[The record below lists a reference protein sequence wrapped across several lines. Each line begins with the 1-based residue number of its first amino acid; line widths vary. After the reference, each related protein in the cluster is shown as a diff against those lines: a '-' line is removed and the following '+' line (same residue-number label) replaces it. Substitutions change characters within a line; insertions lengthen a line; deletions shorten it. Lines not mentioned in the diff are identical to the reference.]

1 MGVPKTADVVVVGG
15 GIVGTSTAAAIAARG
30 ANVVLVEK
38 ESEPAREGSG
48 RAQGSLRVQG
58 RHASEFPLA
67 LEALDLWKEAAEDG
81 DFEFVQGG
89 NLYFQTREEEASVL
103 RHLVEEAHEAGLKDV
118 ELLTADQ
125 VREIMP
131 QATGPFLGAMWSPI
145 DAQVQPEKS
154 TKYFAEKAERN
165 GATLCF
171 GVKATGL
178 IQVRGQIRAVETSQ
192 GTISTERVVVA
203 GGVWTPYLTRTVG
216 VKVPLMPVVMSELE
230 TTEMPPIF
238 DQTIRAFGFG
248 ARQRPDGRTVISA
261 GLNAKVGHDV
271 SLADFNGLRFWLP
284 RAMSFRKALKL
295 RLDLPRV
302 IHQLRYAA
310 TQDTRLIPDTSP
322 EPRAD
327 KALVES
333 SLERMAKVIPAYQEA
348 RVGRYWAGLVDMTPD
363 GLPIVDGNVGVV
375 GLSVITGLAGHGLH
389 LGPVLGEIGA
399 ELALEGKTSRPIE
412 SFSLHRYASG
422 TVDSPEMMI

>member
-1 MGVPKTADVVVVGG
+1 MSVPKTADVVVVGG
-15 GIVGTSTAAAIAARG
+15 GVVGVSTAAALAARG
-30 ANVVLVEK
+30 ATVVLVEK

-58 RHASEFPLA
+58 RHAAEFPLA

-89 NLYFQTREEEASVL
+89 NLYFQTREEEGLVL
-103 RHLVEEAHEAGLKDV
+103 RHLVEEAHDAGLNDV
-118 ELLTADQ
+118 ELLDADQ

-145 DAQVQPEKS
+145 DAQAQPEKS
-154 TKYFAEKAERN
+154 TMYFAGKAERN

-178 IQVRGQIRAVETSQ
+178 VQVRGQISAVVTSH

-216 VKVPLMPVVMSELE
+216 VTVPLMPVVMSELE

-248 ARQRPDGRTVISA
+248 ARQRPNGRTVISA

-271 SLADFNGLRFWLP
+271 SLADLNGLRFWLP

-295 RLDLPRV
+295 RLDLPQVMR
-302 IHQLRYAA
+302 QLRYAA

-322 EPRAD
+322 EPRVD
-327 KALVES
+327 VALVDS
-333 SLERMAKVIPAYQEA
+333 SLERMAKVIPAFQDA

-399 ELALEGKTSRPIE
+399 DLALESKTSRPIE

-422 TVDSPEMMI
+422 KVDSPEMMI